1 MKVNVEKCLHETAQE
16 HENLVRL
23 CRDSKIPKAADLG
36 AVLEHSA
43 WLMRLAHAKL
53 NAQADKIR
61 ELEEEISIWRSFMV
75 PEPVRG
81 QRWRQE
87 VEGVARESEL

>member
-1 MKVNVEKCLHETAQE
+1 MKVNIEKSLHETAQE

-23 CRDSKIPKAADLG
+23 CLDSKIPPAADLG

-43 WLMRLAHAKL
+43 WLMRLAHVKL

-61 ELEEEISIWRSFMV
+61 ELEAKVEELQW
-75 PEPVRG
+75 G
-81 QRWRQE
+81 T
-87 VEGVARESEL
+87 